1 MSNRQL
7 IVEGLTIDVNQHGE
21 RKRLVSNISFRL
33 SPGKVVA
40 LVGESGSGKSV
51 TARALVGLSAPGC
64 EVQARQLT
72 FGDRDL
78 LQLRERAWRELR
90 GQDIGFVLQD
100 ALVSL
105 DPLRSIGDEILE
117 SLNAHRWGTQQQR
130 QARMLALLEKV
141 GIPHPTLR
149 ARQRAGELSGGL
161 RQRALI
167 ACALAL
173 DPPILIADEPTTAL
187 DTTVQAQIIALLQ
200 EIRQQ
205 GRGLLIISHDL
216 NLVSHL
222 ADEVIVMHHGVVAE
236 QGSAQQV
243 LCHPQHDYTRQLLA
257 AAPGARKPDHRRP
270 RQPGEAPVLVARNL
284 HKTYT
289 RAHHQITAVDAVS
302 FQLHRGET
310 LGIIG
315 ESGSGK
321 TTTARMV
328 MGLVEP
334 DSGEVD
340 FAGLPWVNPQAQPPV
355 KEAQRR
361 ARRRA
366 LSIIYQDPLSS
377 FDPRWSVRQ
386 ILSDALDVTGL
397 PRSAQAERIAT
408 LLAQVRL
415 PLSLAERW
423 PQQLSGGQRQR
434 VAIARALA
442 TEPDVIL
449 CDEPVS
455 ALDASVQA
463 QILDLLSTLQAALG
477 VAYLFISHDLAVIR
491 HLCDRLLVMRDGRVV
506 EQGTVQEIFS
516 RPQHAFT
523 RQLLA
528 ASSFGAMET
537 GLINEQ
543 TNTF

>member
-1 MSNRQL
+1 ML
-7 IVEGLTIDVNQHGE
+7 
-21 RKRLVSNISFRL
+21 
-33 SPGKVVA
+33 
-40 LVGESGSGKSV
+40 
-51 TARALVGLSAPGC
+51 
-64 EVQARQLT
+64 
-72 FGDRDL
+72 
-78 LQLRERAWRELR
+78 
-90 GQDIGFVLQD
+90 
-100 ALVSL
+100 
-105 DPLRSIGDEILE
+105 
-117 SLNAHRWGTQQQR
+117 HR
-130 QARMLALLEKV
+130 
-141 GIPHPTLR
+141 
-149 ARQRAGELSGGL
+149 
-161 RQRALI
+161 
-167 ACALAL
+167 
-173 DPPILIADEPTTAL
+173 
-187 DTTVQAQIIALLQ
+187 
-200 EIRQQ
+200 
-205 GRGLLIISHDL
+205 
-216 NLVSHL
+216 
-222 ADEVIVMHHGVVAE
+222 GVVAE

-243 LCHPQHDYTRQLLA
+243 LHHPQHDYTRQLLA
-257 AAPGARKPDHRRP
+257 AAPGARKPNHRSQ
-270 RQPGEAPVLVARNL
+270 RQLGETPVLEARSL

-340 FAGLPWVNPQAQPPV
+340 FAGLPWVNPQAQSPV
-355 KEAQRR
+355 KEVQRR

-397 PRSAQAERIAT
+397 PRNAHAERIAT
-408 LLAQVRL
+408 LLEQVRL
-415 PLSLAERW
+415 PLNLAERW

-491 HLCDRLLVMRDGRVV
+491 HLCDRLLVMRDGSVV
-506 EQGTVQEIFS
+506 EQGTVQEIFT

-528 ASSFGAMET
+528 ASSYGSMDS
-537 GLINEQ
+537 GSSNE
-543 TNTF
+543 